1 MLFSLDCPFG
11 FFGEG
16 CSSQCGHCL
25 HQTCHHVTGV
35 CEQGCEPGY
44 QAPNCTEGILCN
56 IKIVFIRFFF

>member
-11 FFGEG
+11 FFGDG

-25 HQTCHHVTGV
+25 HQTTCHHVTGV

-44 QAPNCTEGILCN
+44 QAPSCTEG
-56 IKIVFIRFFF
+56 